1 MLNINN
7 RPLTITDFPEFANE
21 NEGVQYE
28 LTQVARYNNV
38 HKGIID
44 AEFIQW
50 ALDNSISYR
59 VVRWFVA
66 DFSGV
71 DDEKI
76 ICFLDGVFNHY
87 TMYYDES
94 NNCLKFKFK
103 DENGDLNVDYTE
115 DYVLAGVAFEGT
127 EPPVDIDAV
136 FSSYNYKNPLPI
148 LN

>member
-103 DENGDLNVDYTE
+103 DRERR
-115 DYVLAGVAFEGT
+115 FECGLHRRLC
-127 EPPVDIDAV
+127 
-136 FSSYNYKNPLPI
+136 FSRSRF
-148 LN
+148 